1 MILSFGVVL
10 DDGDALPI
18 DLNRRSANRGSAI
31 AASRND
37 AADGL
42 QPLGK

>member
-18 DLNRRSANRGSAI
+18 DLNRRSANRGTRRLMAFS
-31 AASRND
+31 
-37 AADGL
+37 L
-42 QPLGK
+42 